1 MVMIQHKRGNSYI
14 AEIVFYIFQSS
25 LQPWK
30 TLSCLWCL
38 RIESHA
44 QGTPGGYAIA
54 GQDSDFLIM
63 RGIQYMP
70 MQFLKIEGEGKTVQ
84 VKGRIF
90 TAASVADALHLPE
103 HRLHE
108 LAWLVGNDFSADLL
122 DKYDVA
128 NRLGIP
134 TVSSK
139 IKGNRC
145 LPQDVAALRFFPEF
159 LMVIV
164 FGR

>member
-1 MVMIQHKRGNSYI
+1 
-14 AEIVFYIFQSS
+14 
-25 LQPWK
+25 
-30 TLSCLWCL
+30 
-38 RIESHA
+38 
-44 QGTPGGYAIA
+44 
-54 GQDSDFLIM
+54 
-63 RGIQYMP
+63 MP
-70 MQFLKIEGEGKTVQ
+70 MQFLKIEGEGQTLQ

-90 TAASVADALHLPE
+90 TSVSVADALHLPE

-108 LAWLVGNDFSADLL
+108 LAWLVGNDFSSDLL

-145 LPQDVAALRFFPEF
+145 LPQDVAAF
-159 LMVIV
+159 LSRIPH
-164 FGR
+164 G